1 MIFELLRLSID
12 INDDDFNE
20 IYPAHI
26 RGLARKHWTP
36 VAVAKTASEFL
47 VGRRG
52 TNVLDIGSG
61 AGKFCMVGAANTK
74 GYFTGI
80 EQRAELVELS
90 RKLSRSYLLDNV
102 NFIHAN
108 ITSIRFSD
116 YDAFYLYNS
125 FHENLDVRNR
135 IDDSIRL
142 APELYDAYST
152 HTVDQLSGLRS
163 GTRLATYWTP
173 ASVVPDTFRLVDS
186 LYNGNL
192 NLWEKV
198 F

>member
-12 INDDDFNE
+12 VPDDDFND

-26 RGLARKHWTP
+26 KSLARKHWTP
-36 VAVAKTASEFL
+36 VAVARAASEFL
-47 VGRRG
+47 VEKRG

-80 EQRAELVELS
+80 EQRAELVKLS
-90 RKLSRSYLLDNV
+90 TKLSRSYSLSNV

-108 ITSIRFSD
+108 ITSIRFRD

-125 FHENLDVRNR
+125 FHENLDIRNR
-135 IDDSIRL
+135 IDDTIRL
-142 APELYDAYST
+142 GPELYDAYSI
-152 HTVDQLSGLRS
+152 HTVDQLSSLPP

-173 ASVVPDTFRLVDS
+173 ASVVPNSFRLVDT
-186 LYNGNL
+186 LYHGNL
-192 NLWEKV
+192 NLWEKA